1 MTLRTASD
9 MRALAAAIRASIK
22 PLTTQQIVDKYAA
35 IFDKIYTAA
44 SSGLNV
50 VNVLLTDTQYEEFA
64 PVIES
69 YGYGISY
76 SLPTE
81 MTTIATNS
89 TGITYT
95 GYIDNGAGA
104 NGRTL
109 TVTACPDIGL
119 GVGIPVIGTGVT
131 DGTYISAD
139 YASKTVN
146 ISSITSN
153 STTFTVVTSTSLLW
167 TSGQTV
173 TISGVLPAAYNGTW
187 TVATS
192 GTGTSFSVT
201 SNINPGTA
209 TQVGVVSLPN
219 KINVTGGISTLTD
232 FTIYT
237 QQVQQWIPG
246 AKVTIEG
253 VLPGQYNGT
262 WTIASS
268 LNNTQ
273 FTVTSDIN
281 PGNVTQN
288 GTALGRGTSAGVGY
302 YTVNQNQL
310 VASSSLKST
319 WITTTSTQGMVPNA
333 KVDFRAD
340 IITTTAWHT
349 YTNGNIA
356 VYDSTGLYPG
366 MPIRFSGTSL
376 GGIQPYQT
384 YYIVNATD
392 NIITL
397 STENASGVVE
407 TWTDDATAPMSVVAG
422 GAFGALQLGSTYY
435 VNTVPD
441 GVHFTLSK
449 TIGGDPLFTPS
460 QIGYMTV
467 RSDTAA
473 ASLSPATPIYTGS
486 TDIGNTGNSY
496 VISWI

>member
-9 MRALAAAIRASIK
+9 MRALAASIRASIK
-22 PLTTQQIVDKYAA
+22 PLTTQQIVDKYSA

-50 VNVLLTDTQYEEFA
+50 ANVLLTDTQYKEFA
-64 PVIES
+64 PVIQD

-89 TGITYT
+89 TGLSYT

-104 NGRTL
+104 AGRTL
-109 TVTACPDIGL
+109 TVTTCADPGL
-119 GVGIPVIGTGVT
+119 GVGIPVTGTGVT
-131 DGTYISAD
+131 AGTYISAD

-146 ISSITSN
+146 VTAITSN
-153 STTFTVVTSTSLLW
+153 SSTFTVVTATSLLW

-173 TISGVLPAAYNGTW
+173 TLSGLVPAAYNGTW
-187 TVATS
+187 TVATTT
-192 GTGTSFSVT
+192 TGTSFTVT
-201 SNINPGTA
+201 SSLNPGTA
-209 TQVGVVSLPN
+209 TQLGVVSIPN
-219 KINVTGGISTLTD
+219 KINITGGISTVSD

-246 AKVTIEG
+246 ATVTIEG

-262 WTIASS
+262 WIIDSS

-273 FTVTSDIN
+273 FTVVSGIN

-288 GTALGRGTSAGVGY
+288 GTALGRGVAGVGY
-302 YTVNQNQL
+302 YSVNQNQL
-310 VASSSLKST
+310 VASTSSLKSS
-319 WITTTSTQGMVPNA
+319 WITAESTQGMVSNA
-333 KVDFRAD
+333 KVDFRAE

-366 MPIRFSGTSL
+366 MPIRFSGASL

-384 YYIVNATD
+384 YYIVNATN
-392 NIITL
+392 NIITV
-397 STENASGVVE
+397 TTQNASTVVS
-407 TWTDDATAPMSVVAG
+407 TWADDATAPMSVVAG
-422 GAFGALQLGSTYY
+422 GAFGNLTLGNTYY
-435 VNTVPD
+435 INAVQD
-441 GVHFTLSK
+441 GVHFTISQ
-449 TIGGDPLFTPS
+449 TIGGVPLFMPS
-460 QIGYMTV
+460 QIGHMTV

-473 ASLSPATPIYTGS
+473 ASLSPATAVYTGS
-486 TDIGNTGNSY
+486 TDIGTIGNSY